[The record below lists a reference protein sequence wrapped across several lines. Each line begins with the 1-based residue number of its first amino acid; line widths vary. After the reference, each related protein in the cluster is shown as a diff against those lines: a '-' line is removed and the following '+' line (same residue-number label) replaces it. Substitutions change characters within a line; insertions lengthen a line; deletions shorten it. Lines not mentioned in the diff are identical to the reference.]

1 MADEYIFQPDRRL
14 GIVFHLAALLFLGF
28 IGLFGLWQASLAD
41 IGPAFLLYLLPALGA
56 IVILPALAYRLFALR
71 SAVYSLER
79 EGVHLK
85 WGLRVEDIP
94 IANVTGVYLAAE
106 QNWPVPLPR
115 LRWPGAVLGH
125 RRLPGGENIEFLAAD
140 VRKLV
145 LIATPGRVYAI
156 SPANPQAFLFA
167 FQRCTELGSL
177 SPIAS
182 RSVYPT
188 LILSQVWQS
197 APARFLLL
205 VGLIFSL
212 VLLIWVSLAI
222 PGRSQV
228 ILGARPGVTGDAAP
242 AVRLLLLPVINS
254 VFFLMNFFLGLY
266 FYRRSESQVF
276 SHLLWMSS
284 AATAFLFL
292 MAVFF
297 ILRMG

>member
-1 MADEYIFQPDRRL
+1 MPDEYVFQPDRRQ
-14 GIVFHLAALLFLGF
+14 GIVFHLAALLIFTF
-28 IGLFGLWQASLAD
+28 IALFGLWRASLAE

-56 IVILPALAYRLFALR
+56 IAILPALAYRLFALR
-71 SAVYSLER
+71 SAVYALER

-106 QNWPVPLPR
+106 QSHPIPLPR
-115 LRWPGAVLGH
+115 LRLPGAVMGH
-125 RRLPGGENIEFLAAD
+125 RRLPGGEDIEFLAAD

-145 LIATPGRVYAI
+145 LIVTPGRIYAI

-167 FQRCTELGSL
+167 FQRCTEMGSL
-177 SPIAS
+177 SPILG

-188 LILSQVWQS
+188 LILSQVWRS
-197 APARFLLL
+197 MPARVFLLT
-205 VGLIFSL
+205 GLILSL
-212 VLLIWVSLAI
+212 ILLIWVSLAI

-228 ILGARPGVTGDAAP
+228 ILGARPGLPGDPAP

-254 VFFLMNFFLGLY
+254 VFFVMNFFLGLF
-266 FYRRSESQVF
+266 FYRRSESQMF
-276 SHLLWMSS
+276 SYLLWMSS

-292 MAVFF
+292 VAVFF
-297 ILRMG
+297 ILRTG